1 MIHPESLSQ
10 QKVGDIVTWNYHA
23 AGVFRQYGI
32 DFCCGGG
39 ISLQQACE
47 KKEAPLDEVMQ
58 QLTDLAGTASTGTS
72 ENYHEWD
79 PAFLIDYI
87 ENTHHRFVRSK
98 SNEIA
103 AYSQKVAHVHGERHP
118 ENVSIYH
125 TFIGLAQD
133 LLLHLEAE
141 ETAVFPL
148 IKKVSRLKEENKPL
162 DDQLREQLQA
172 ELEGMESDHEHAG
185 ETMAQIR
192 QLSNDFTPPPEAC
205 TTYRILY
212 QNLAGFEENLHKHVH
227 LENNILFRKAQALIS

>member
-1 MIHPESLSQ
+1 MLQPESLSQ

-39 ISLQQACE
+39 IPLKDACE
-47 KKEAPLDEVMQ
+47 KKQAPLDEVLQ
-58 QLTDLAGTASTGTS
+58 QLTTLDRSASSGTS

-79 PAFLIDYI
+79 PDFLIDYI

-103 AYSQKVAHVHGERHP
+103 AYSQKVAQVHGERHP
-118 ENVSIYH
+118 ENVSIFHAFY
-125 TFIGLAQD
+125 GLVQD
-133 LLLHLEAE
+133 LLQHLEAE
-141 ETAVFPL
+141 ESTVFPL
-148 IKKVSRLKEENKPL
+148 IRKAFLLKKEDQPV
-162 DDQLREQLQA
+162 DDHLREQLRA
-172 ELEGMESDHEHAG
+172 ELEGMESEHEHAG
-185 ETMAQIR
+185 EVMAHIR
-192 QLSNDFTPPPEAC
+192 QLSNGFTPPPDAC